1 MSLPTEQLNP
11 AEAAERRK
19 AIIIRV
25 VRAGFLILMVTF
37 ALLAAL
43 QQQQSDKKVFSPDV
57 RWWMPVGVS
66 LAVAMVMFA
75 AAVLIDFATP
85 KKKISMITGVMLG
98 IIAGVLAT
106 AALGFV
112 IDLLL
117 ESWVQ
122 NAQALDVL
130 RPVVISFKVLIGLSL
145 CYIGVTTVLQTQ
157 DDFRLVVPYVEFAKQ
172 IRGVRPMLLDTTML
186 IDGRLVDVAATG
198 FLQAPIVIPRFVI
211 NELQTLADSQ
221 DPLKRAKGRRG
232 LEFTARLQRTARLDV
247 TIDET
252 PVPGKAVDQML
263 LDRARTMP
271 AILVTSD
278 VALAQVAK
286 IENIST
292 LNINDLANAM
302 KTSLVPGESL
312 QVRLIRPGEQPGQ
325 AVGYLPD
332 GTMVVT
338 ENGASRLGQA
348 VDLTVTSSLQTSAGR
363 LVFAKITESQAP
375 AATATE
381 SSVDPKLTNES
392 APFVPAQ
399 DLPPE
404 GADRD
409 NAPTD
414 TDPVPRADTGV
425 KSARSPFPPP
435 QAFRPTR
442 PGTPRNPRR

>member
-1 MSLPTEQLNP
+1 MSLHLEQLDP

-19 AIIIRV
+19 AIMLRV

-43 QQQQSDKKVFSPDV
+43 QQQQSDRKVFSPESS
-57 RWWMPVGVS
+57 WWMPVGIALV
-66 LAVAMVMFA
+66 VAMLLFGA
-75 AAVLIDFATP
+75 AIAIDLATP
-85 KKKISMITGVMLG
+85 RKKISMITGVMFG

-122 NAQALDVL
+122 NTQALDVL
-130 RPVVISFKVLIGLSL
+130 RPIVISFKVLIGLTL

-172 IRGVRPMLLDTTML
+172 IRGVRPMLIDTTVL

-221 DPLKRAKGRRG
+221 DPMKRAKGRRG
-232 LEFTARLQRTARLDV
+232 LEFTARMQRTARLDV

-252 PVPGKAVDQML
+252 PTPGKAVDQML
-263 LDRARTMP
+263 LDRARSMP
-271 AILVTSD
+271 AILVTGD

-286 IENIST
+286 IENIAT
-292 LNINDLANAM
+292 LNVNDLANAM
-302 KTSLVPGESL
+302 KSSLVPGEPIN
-312 QVRLIRPGEQPGQ
+312 VRLMRPGEQPGQ

-332 GTMVVT
+332 GTMVVA
-338 ENGASRLGQA
+338 ENGAGRIGQT
-348 VDLTVTSSLQTSAGR
+348 VDMTVSSSLQTSAGR
-363 LVFAKITESQAP
+363 LVFARISDGADAVPAESTHVEP
-375 AATATE
+375 AASGPAGAAAEGTA
-381 SSVDPKLTNES
+381 PES
-392 APFVPAQ
+392 APPIDVAAPAKQ
-399 DLPPE
+399 P
-404 GADRD
+404 
-409 NAPTD
+409 
-414 TDPVPRADTGV
+414 
-425 KSARSPFPPP
+425 RSPFPPA
-435 QAFRPTR
+435 QTFRPTR